1 MNEYIAEITLDLDC
15 RKSPPIIAAG
25 QYDKGRKCLIHITA
39 NDTSYSATGAT
50 AIIKGRRKDKSCFS
64 ESCSIDNSGNV
75 VLTMSEALLAVSG
88 FAYAKI
94 VLSDNSKTY
103 STQIFIIDVDNGLEG
118 TITEL
123 DSYSVLN
130 DCLNRLAVLLDVEDV
145 EETLLQYLTAES
157 IISNGASADEDNI
170 FSAEYVADR
179 FLYKY
184 TISGNNQ
191 PESSINKSAIGYLP
205 LRQTIAINENG
216 EWFIPLSYLTQ
227 SSSYTNIV
235 WKRLITVDDLINR
248 TIAGISLQNNISA
261 AQLNT
266 ALSAMSLAPSVPVNS
281 GNTAPDTS
289 SSEFSAL
296 NTGQLFKCVFTGG
309 KVTYW
314 MKDGGQRAT
323 QLTVDI
329 TGKMDLTPFTSET
342 ADNSFKKGQIAVS
355 NGEVILKTAEIGNSG
370 HKSLLEKQTTLP
382 EVFTREYHGEWIVDT
397 SDSTFQNLPIGYFF
411 TAEIREV
418 VTVYEKIG
426 SSDYISVSD
435 QATIGYVDSAL
446 LTKADQTA
454 VEDIKAYIG
463 YTDGDILGLQADFEN
478 SVFTRLAG
486 AVGKTAGSDFDAYPM
501 FGNRRRCNVEANGNI
516 RAYYGDSGY
525 YEDGNGGQVMVYQ
538 PAFFYKVVPL
548 KLEKNAA
555 GLGYHIRKANYY
567 VSATPKP
574 GFKRH
579 PLFYDEQGNEIDYVL
594 LSAYEGS
601 MFDVSETAYVNDSV
615 DTVTYGA
622 GDLLCS
628 VAGKKPISGKLTG
641 IGTKAN
647 LETMANNYGSG
658 WHLDTI
664 KSVSANQLLM
674 MIELGTL
681 NTQTAIGQ
689 GVVNQSG
696 SSNASSLT
704 GSTSALGSATGMAS
718 QTTAESAGTET
729 VNTTNGKLSV
739 SYRGVENPWG
749 NIWKHV
755 NGINIWGDGTMGG
768 GQIYIADGFT
778 FNESSSADPYR
789 ATGISIA
796 NSNGYISAFGY
807 GDEEF
812 DWLLVPSECGGN
824 SSLPVGDYCYVTSG
838 LNGYRIVHWGGLWNS
853 GDYAGG
859 CGWRCTGFLGNRDS
873 YFGGRL
879 LYIPQ

>member
-1 MNEYIAEITLDLDC
+1 MSIASEITRIRNNIASAYEGLEEKGASVPETQNSANLRSTINSIPDLSDQIPE
-15 RKSPPIIAAG
+15 SLNDLTDGSIAI
-25 QYDKGRKCLIHITA
+25 RSVITA
-39 NDTSYSATGAT
+39 SLPPETDTSAHPTPCLWLY
-50 AIIKGRRKDKSCFS
+50 
-64 ESCSIDNSGNV
+64 
-75 VLTMSEALLAVSG
+75 
-88 FAYAKI
+88 
-94 VLSDNSKTY
+94 
-103 STQIFIIDVDNGLEG
+103 NG
-118 TITEL
+118 
-123 DSYSVLN
+123 SVWY
-130 DCLNRLAVLLDVEDV
+130 V
-145 EETLLQYLTAES
+145 Y
-157 IISNGASADEDNI
+157 ADE
-170 FSAEYVADR
+170 
-179 FLYKY
+179 
-184 TISGNNQ
+184 T
-191 PESSINKSAIGYLP
+191 
-205 LRQTIAINENG
+205 
-216 EWFIPLSYLTQ
+216 
-227 SSSYTNIV
+227 
-235 WKRLITVDDLINR
+235 
-248 TIAGISLQNNISA
+248 
-261 AQLNT
+261 
-266 ALSAMSLAPSVPVNS
+266 
-281 GNTAPDTS
+281 TS
-289 SSEFSAL
+289 S
-296 NTGQLFKCVFTGG
+296 GG
-309 KVTYW
+309 VVQHHYSSVKL
-314 MKDGGQRAT
+314 G
-323 QLTVDI
+323 
-329 TGKMDLTPFTSET
+329 T
-342 ADNSFKKGQIAVS
+342 AQELGA
-355 NGEVILKTAEIGNSG
+355 
-370 HKSLLEKQTTLP
+370 
-382 EVFTREYHGEWIVDT
+382 
-397 SDSTFQNLPIGYFF
+397 
-411 TAEIREV
+411 
-418 VTVYEKIG
+418 
-426 SSDYISVSD
+426 
-435 QATIGYVDSAL
+435 
-446 LTKADQTA
+446 KADQTA

-548 KLEKNAA
+548 KLEKNTT

>member
-1 MNEYIAEITLDLDC
+1 MSIASEITRIRNNIASAYEGLEEKGASVPETQNSANLRSTINSIPDLSDQIPE
-15 RKSPPIIAAG
+15 SLNDLTDGSIAI
-25 QYDKGRKCLIHITA
+25 RSVITA
-39 NDTSYSATGAT
+39 SLPPETDTSAHPTPCLWLY
-50 AIIKGRRKDKSCFS
+50 
-64 ESCSIDNSGNV
+64 
-75 VLTMSEALLAVSG
+75 
-88 FAYAKI
+88 
-94 VLSDNSKTY
+94 
-103 STQIFIIDVDNGLEG
+103 NG
-118 TITEL
+118 
-123 DSYSVLN
+123 SVWY
-130 DCLNRLAVLLDVEDV
+130 V
-145 EETLLQYLTAES
+145 Y
-157 IISNGASADEDNI
+157 ADE
-170 FSAEYVADR
+170 
-179 FLYKY
+179 
-184 TISGNNQ
+184 T
-191 PESSINKSAIGYLP
+191 
-205 LRQTIAINENG
+205 
-216 EWFIPLSYLTQ
+216 
-227 SSSYTNIV
+227 
-235 WKRLITVDDLINR
+235 
-248 TIAGISLQNNISA
+248 
-261 AQLNT
+261 
-266 ALSAMSLAPSVPVNS
+266 
-281 GNTAPDTS
+281 TS
-289 SSEFSAL
+289 S
-296 NTGQLFKCVFTGG
+296 GG
-309 KVTYW
+309 VVQHHYSSVKL
-314 MKDGGQRAT
+314 G
-323 QLTVDI
+323 
-329 TGKMDLTPFTSET
+329 T
-342 ADNSFKKGQIAVS
+342 AQELGA
-355 NGEVILKTAEIGNSG
+355 
-370 HKSLLEKQTTLP
+370 
-382 EVFTREYHGEWIVDT
+382 
-397 SDSTFQNLPIGYFF
+397 
-411 TAEIREV
+411 
-418 VTVYEKIG
+418 
-426 SSDYISVSD
+426 
-435 QATIGYVDSAL
+435 
-446 LTKADQTA
+446 KADQSA

-615 DTVTYGA
+615 DTVTYGT

>member
-1 MNEYIAEITLDLDC
+1 MSIASEITRIRNNIASAYEGLEEKGASVPETQNSANLRSTINSIPDLSDQIPE
-15 RKSPPIIAAG
+15 SLNDLTDGSIAI
-25 QYDKGRKCLIHITA
+25 RSVITA
-39 NDTSYSATGAT
+39 SLPPETDTSAHPTPCLWLY
-50 AIIKGRRKDKSCFS
+50 
-64 ESCSIDNSGNV
+64 
-75 VLTMSEALLAVSG
+75 
-88 FAYAKI
+88 
-94 VLSDNSKTY
+94 
-103 STQIFIIDVDNGLEG
+103 NG
-118 TITEL
+118 
-123 DSYSVLN
+123 SVWY
-130 DCLNRLAVLLDVEDV
+130 V
-145 EETLLQYLTAES
+145 Y
-157 IISNGASADEDNI
+157 ADE
-170 FSAEYVADR
+170 
-179 FLYKY
+179 
-184 TISGNNQ
+184 T
-191 PESSINKSAIGYLP
+191 
-205 LRQTIAINENG
+205 
-216 EWFIPLSYLTQ
+216 
-227 SSSYTNIV
+227 
-235 WKRLITVDDLINR
+235 
-248 TIAGISLQNNISA
+248 
-261 AQLNT
+261 
-266 ALSAMSLAPSVPVNS
+266 
-281 GNTAPDTS
+281 TS
-289 SSEFSAL
+289 S
-296 NTGQLFKCVFTGG
+296 GG
-309 KVTYW
+309 VVQHHYSSVKL
-314 MKDGGQRAT
+314 G
-323 QLTVDI
+323 
-329 TGKMDLTPFTSET
+329 T
-342 ADNSFKKGQIAVS
+342 AQELGA
-355 NGEVILKTAEIGNSG
+355 
-370 HKSLLEKQTTLP
+370 
-382 EVFTREYHGEWIVDT
+382 
-397 SDSTFQNLPIGYFF
+397 
-411 TAEIREV
+411 
-418 VTVYEKIG
+418 
-426 SSDYISVSD
+426 
-435 QATIGYVDSAL
+435 
-446 LTKADQTA
+446 KADQTA

>member
-1 MNEYIAEITLDLDC
+1 MIFTKSIEIDIAHQYLNDVIRLHEGDVNGAQLLIAVYDNGEAFDLTSFSVKYDAAIAGYLAESDAAATKSGNVITV
-15 RKSPPIIAAG
+15 P
-25 QYDKGRKCLIHITA
+25 ITA
-39 NDTSYSATGAT
+39 NMCAASGTLEIDIK
-50 AIIKGRRKDKSCFS
+50 IIEGSGDNASIFFFQKIEAFVQRR
-64 ESCSIDNSGNV
+64 
-75 VLTMSEALLAVSG
+75 VLNEDV
-88 FAYAKI
+88 
-94 VLSDNSKTY
+94 
-103 STQIFIIDVDNGLEG
+103 IIDVSGTTIKARLEALEARFPVVTQDISDNAVTGAKIASG
-118 TITEL
+118 AIKQRQL
-123 DSYSVLN
+123 DDNSVTTPKIEN
-130 DCLNRLAVLLDVEDV
+130 DAVTPPKIANGSV
-145 EETLLQYLTAES
+145 TAAKIAE
-157 IISNGASADEDNI
+157 NAVTGAALS
-170 FSAEYVADR
+170 
-179 FLYKY
+179 
-184 TISGNNQ
+184 Q
-191 PESSINKSAIGYLP
+191 SAIDK
-205 LRQTIAINENG
+205 I
-216 EWFIPLSYLTQ
+216 LTH
-227 SSSYTNIV
+227 
-235 WKRLITVDDLINR
+235 
-248 TIAGISLQNNISA
+248 
-261 AQLNT
+261 
-266 ALSAMSLAPSVPVNS
+266 AMSLAPSVPVNS

>member
-1 MNEYIAEITLDLDC
+1 MSIASELTRI
-15 RKSPPIIAAG
+15 RNNIA
-25 QYDKGRKCLIHITA
+25 
-39 NDTSYSATGAT
+39 SA
-50 AIIKGRRKDKSCFS
+50 
-64 ESCSIDNSGNV
+64 
-75 VLTMSEALLAVSG
+75 
-88 FAYAKI
+88 Y
-94 VLSDNSKTY
+94 
-103 STQIFIIDVDNGLEG
+103 EG
-118 TITEL
+118 P
-123 DSYSVLN
+123 
-130 DCLNRLAVLLDVEDV
+130 
-145 EETLLQYLTAES
+145 AEK
-157 IISNGASADEDNI
+157 GASAPETQN
-170 FSAEYVADR
+170 SANLR
-179 FLYKY
+179 S
-184 TISGNNQ
+184 TINSIPDLSDQ
-191 PESSINKSAIGYLP
+191 IPESLNDLTDGS
-205 LRQTIAINENG
+205 IAIR
-216 EWFIPLSYLTQ
+216 S
-227 SSSYTNIV
+227 V
-235 WKRLITVDDLINR
+235 IT
-248 TIAGISLQNNISA
+248 ASLPPE
-261 AQLNT
+261 T
-266 ALSAMSLAPSVPVNS
+266 
-281 GNTAPDTS
+281 DTS
-289 SSEFSAL
+289 AHPTPCLWLYNGSVWYVYADETTSS
-296 NTGQLFKCVFTGG
+296 GG
-309 KVTYW
+309 VVQHHYSSVKL
-314 MKDGGQRAT
+314 G
-323 QLTVDI
+323 
-329 TGKMDLTPFTSET
+329 T
-342 ADNSFKKGQIAVS
+342 AQELGA
-355 NGEVILKTAEIGNSG
+355 
-370 HKSLLEKQTTLP
+370 
-382 EVFTREYHGEWIVDT
+382 
-397 SDSTFQNLPIGYFF
+397 
-411 TAEIREV
+411 
-418 VTVYEKIG
+418 
-426 SSDYISVSD
+426 
-435 QATIGYVDSAL
+435 
-446 LTKADQTA
+446 KADQTA

-567 VSATPKP
+567 VIATPKP